1 MPYANLSRIRELDA
15 LNTIVI
21 SDLIL
26 LPRHRRFITRYH
38 PTVFHRKTRSKLA
51 DSQSNSVTQSRT
63 SRASAFSFFTR
74 WIATLHVLVK
84 CALFTSTDS
93 SIERRGK
100 GKEPYLSDGSPSP
113 KSLIEATHLS
123 EQVVKTRP
131 SR

>member
-1 MPYANLSRIRELDA
+1 MPYAKLSRFRELDA

-21 SDLIL
+21 SDLFF

-38 PTVFHRKTRSKLA
+38 PTVIHRNPRSQQA
-51 DSQSNSVTQSRT
+51 DLQSNSVTQSRT
-63 SRASAFSFFTR
+63 SRASAFSFFR
-74 WIATLHVLVK
+74 RRIATLDVLAN

-93 SIERRGK
+93 FIERRGK

-131 SR
+131 NR